1 MSYALTIGEAGERL
15 RAGAATSVELV
26 TAAFEQA
33 DRVDEDLGV
42 YLHRRDAEAL
52 AEAARADSELKGL
65 VDLGPLHGIPIGIK
79 DLVATKDEPTTAQSL
94 VLDPS
99 WGGEEDA
106 PVIRRL
112 RDAGAVITG
121 KTTLMEFAVGCP
133 DPGKP
138 FPVPRNPWDRTKWT
152 GGSSSGTASG
162 IATGCFLGGIGTDT
176 AGSIRMPAAFCGVTG
191 IKPTYGRVPK
201 SGVVP
206 LSRSLDHVGPLAR
219 SARDCALL
227 LQVIAGHDPTDP
239 RSANVPVP
247 DYVAALDGS
256 LEGVRIGVE
265 RQHHTEIEGVEPSV
279 ADRFDDAVRVL
290 AAGGANI
297 VEVSLPLIDEV
308 RTACTIIMFSEALDY
323 HQSDLRERWLDYGL
337 DTRFML
343 GTGAFHSGRDL
354 VRAQRVVEMA
364 RRRVGE
370 IFDSVD
376 LIVTPT
382 AGVGAPD
389 VEGLSFLTLLAL
401 PIFTPIWDALQ
412 NPAASVPIG
421 FTDAGLP
428 VGMQVIGR
436 HWEESTVLRA
446 CDAYQQSTQWH
457 LQVPRPR

>member
-1 MSYALTIGEAGERL
+1 
-15 RAGAATSVELV
+15 
-26 TAAFEQA
+26 
-33 DRVDEDLGV
+33 
-42 YLHRRDAEAL
+42 
-52 AEAARADSELKGL
+52 
-65 VDLGPLHGIPIGIK
+65 
-79 DLVATKDEPTTAQSL
+79 
-94 VLDPS
+94 
-99 WGGEEDA
+99 
-106 PVIRRL
+106 
-112 RDAGAVITG
+112 
-121 KTTLMEFAVGCP
+121 
-133 DPGKP
+133 
-138 FPVPRNPWDRTKWT
+138 
-152 GGSSSGTASG
+152 
-162 IATGCFLGGIGTDT
+162 
-176 AGSIRMPAAFCGVTG
+176 MPAAFCGVTG